1 MLETAEGLRSLNL
14 ATRLSSKHE
23 ATKVMHIRRA
33 VSADAEELC
42 SLLNEIILAGGT
54 TALETP
60 RTAAEFA
67 DWFIDGEFPLV
78 CHVAV
83 YDRSLVGFRSLS
95 LYGDPPKGY
104 ADIATFARASPKI
117 SGVGSALFPA
127 TRAAAEEL
135 GLEFINATI
144 RADNVGGLAY
154 YAKMGFQLYDRLVQ
168 VPLRNGTAVDRI
180 KKRFKV
186 DAGRRPTSSL

>member
-1 MLETAEGLRSLNL
+1 
-14 ATRLSSKHE
+14 
-23 ATKVMHIRRA
+23 MHIRRA

-60 RTAAEFA
+60 LTAAEFA

-83 YDRSLVGFRSLS
+83 YDRSLVGFQSLS

>member
-1 MLETAEGLRSLNL
+1 
-14 ATRLSSKHE
+14 
-23 ATKVMHIRRA
+23 MHIRRA

-60 RTAAEFA
+60 LMAAEFA
-67 DWFIDGEFPLV
+67 EWFIEGEFPLV
-78 CHVAV
+78 CHVAEH
-83 YDRSLVGFRSLS
+83 DRSLVGFQSLS

-104 ADIATFARASPKI
+104 ADIATFARMNPKI

-135 GLEFINATI
+135 GLEVINATI

-154 YAKMGFQLYDRLVQ
+154 YAKMGFQLYDRLAQ
-168 VPLRNGTAVDRI
+168 VPLLDGTPVDRI

-186 DAGRRPTSSL
+186 DAGRRPTSSR

>member
-1 MLETAEGLRSLNL
+1 MLETADGLRSLNL

-60 RTAAEFA
+60 LTAAEFA

-83 YDRSLVGFRSLS
+83 YDRSLVGFQSLS

-144 RADNVGGLAY
+144 RADNIGGLAY

-168 VPLRNGTAVDRI
+168 VPLLNGTAVDRI

>member
-1 MLETAEGLRSLNL
+1 MLGTADGLRSLNL
-14 ATRLSSKHE
+14 ATRLSSKHA

-60 RTAAEFA
+60 LTAAEFA

-83 YDRSLVGFRSLS
+83 YDRSLVGFQSLS

-144 RADNVGGLAY
+144 RADNIGGLAY

-168 VPLRNGTAVDRI
+168 VPLLNGTAVDRI